1 MSKFLKKEGKLV
13 KQNGRLVKSSD
24 PASCKCCPTGDPCL
38 FGLCIWRPPDPCST
52 GNCRPTL
59 LLDPD
64 DPDVCNG
71 FPYDCKSE
79 SACNQWYAANPNPLC
94 DCWFCE
100 DGVWANKPAYA
111 KDCSEQ
117 GGYTG
122 SSPPEGVV
130 CEPPPPVSCGVPVP
144 RTATVN
150 LCGFIDRAF
159 KPPCVGGQTGYA
171 AFFNQ
176 TVNLTLKDPVP
187 AEPIT
192 WIGELSLPDG
202 WSAHKVYLYRGT
214 ESFESCNWA
223 QIQITSS
230 QCVSAI
236 FSRGNSEPLPPFASG
251 WTFGALRTTA
261 PAPDLTLLTPRN
273 IAFDRQSTCRV
284 EFGGTRENPLP

>member
-1 MSKFLKKEGKLV
+1 MGKLV
-13 KQNGRLVKSSD
+13 KKDGKLLKKGGKFVKTD
-24 PASCKCCPTGDPCL
+24 NPANCPCCGGDPCPPGK
-38 FGLCIWRPPDPCST
+38 FCVWTPPDQCAT
-52 GNCRPTL
+52 GKCTSYES
-59 LLDPD
+59 D
-64 DPDVCNG
+64 DPVECP
-71 FPYDCKSE
+71 FPYDCTSE
-79 SACNQWYAANPNPLC
+79 EACNQWYEQNPNPPC

-100 DGVWANKPAYA
+100 DGVWVNKPAYA

-159 KPPCVGGQTGYA
+159 KPPCVGGQAGYA

-202 WSAHKVYLYRGT
+202 WTAHKVYLYRGT

-223 QIQITSS
+223 QLQITSS

-236 FSRGNSEPLPPFASG
+236 FSRGNSVPLPPFASG

-261 PAPDLTLLTPRN
+261 PTPDLTLLTPRG
-273 IAFDRQSTCRV
+273 IAFDSQSTCRV